1 MLRKKR
7 TQGFCAIVATL
18 LLVLGMSTAS
28 FSLPAPMPAVT
39 DYTLPQSGPS
49 VKIIGSSG
57 DVSAACTADS
67 TTTARILREGF
78 PMGSVHVPNGSSI
91 TTITFWGTN
100 VEAVA
105 GVAGYDQDH
114 VAITLT
120 VAADQIVELPA
131 SIACFKYVLP
141 VTNASG
147 ALYFHFER

>member
-1 MLRKKR
+1 MDRIMKSKLLV
-7 TQGFCAIVATL
+7 GLVSAL
-18 LLVLGMSTAS
+18 LLLGLAS
-28 FSLPAPMPAVT
+28 VAVSLPAVT

-57 DVSAACTADS
+57 DVAAACTTDS
-67 TTTARILREGF
+67 TTTARILRDGF
-78 PMGSVHVPNGSSI
+78 PMGSVHVPTGSTI
-91 TTITFWGTN
+91 TTITFYGTN

-120 VAADQIVELPA
+120 VAADQIVELPS

-141 VTNASG
+141 VTNAAG
-147 ALYFHFER
+147 TLYFHLER